1 MGLLDLFKKTPEE
14 LALERK
20 IAYEEEQKIQ
30 EAKAEEQRIYE
41 ALKTIIFFPGSKKE
55 FEDFVGYECFVID
68 NGQRDKG
75 LLTHFDP
82 RNAFTKYD
90 SDLRKKL
97 VNDGIVGLINTITT
111 NFHVAQTTDNYGRY
125 GLPVG
130 RKK

>member
-20 IAYEEEQKIQ
+20 YRYQEEMKL
-30 EAKAEEQRIYE
+30 AEEQRIYE

-68 NGQRDKG
+68 TGKRDKG
-75 LLTHFDP
+75 LRTDINSKNTFSD
-82 RNAFTKYD
+82 YD
-90 SDLRKKL
+90 SDLRKKIVDNGL
-97 VNDGIVGLINTITT
+97 VGLINVVPISIY
-111 NFHVAQTTDNYGRY
+111 FRGDDAGCY